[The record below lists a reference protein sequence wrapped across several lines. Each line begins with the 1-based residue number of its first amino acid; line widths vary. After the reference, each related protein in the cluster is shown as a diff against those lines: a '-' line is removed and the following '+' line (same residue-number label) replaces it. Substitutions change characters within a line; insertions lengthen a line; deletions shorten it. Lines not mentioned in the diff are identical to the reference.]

1 MAKDL
6 LLKLPNLAAISDAC
20 LERGL
25 SKREGDTNYF
35 GVVATDGS
43 AHRVIACSSGLQ
55 YIVQRCYQCIRGDE
69 WRALGYLTSRESLI
83 AFYER
88 SGRLSEANKPA
99 LLGLPE
105 KPEQAWRMITDAL
118 VSGAEPPFPAGN
130 TSR

>member
-1 MAKDL
+1 MPKDL
-6 LLKLPNLAAISDAC
+6 HPKLPALAAISDAC

-43 AHRVIACSSGLQ
+43 THRVIACSTGLQ
-55 YIVQRCYQCIRGDE
+55 YIVQRLYQCVRGDE
-69 WRALGYLTSRESLI
+69 WRALGYLTSRKGLI
-83 AFYER
+83 GFYER

-130 TSR
+130 TST